1 MSTRSP
7 IGGRRAAAVLA
18 ALALALPAG
27 ASLTAQ
33 SAPHGASAALGTKVR
48 ARALALVDR
57 GLSFGQAADS
67 LVRDARSAGMDQAEL
82 ARTLRLAGRLYDH
95 AGDLE
100 AARRTLEQAGV
111 DAYRAGQAVLAANM
125 FLNASQAAW
134 RNGDKQ
140 GAWMAAERAGYV
152 LRTSDV
158 PAATRERILSRI
170 RYVDGPDH
178 PQSPDGGGSPRR

>member
-1 MSTRSP
+1 MSARSRP
-7 IGGRRAAAVLA
+7 RSRLATGLA

-27 ASLTAQ
+27 GSLAAQ
-33 SAPHGASAALGTKVR
+33 SAPHSASAALGAKVR
-48 ARALALVDR
+48 ARALSRVDD
-57 GLSFGQAADS
+57 GVSFGQAADS
-67 LVRDARSAGMDQAEL
+67 LVREAQSAGLGEGDL

-95 AGDLE
+95 AGELE
-100 AARRTLEQAGV
+100 AARRTLEEAGV

-125 FLNASQAAW
+125 FLNAAQAAW

-158 PAATRERILSRI
+158 PATTRERILARI
-170 RYVDGPDH
+170 RYVDGPRDLQ
-178 PQSPDGGGSPRR
+178 PPDSAGSGSR